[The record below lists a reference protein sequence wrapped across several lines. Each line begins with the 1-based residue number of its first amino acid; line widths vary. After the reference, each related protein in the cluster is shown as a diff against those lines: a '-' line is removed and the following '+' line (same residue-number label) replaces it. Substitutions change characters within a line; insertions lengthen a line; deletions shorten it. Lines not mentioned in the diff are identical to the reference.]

1 MIIFCRELSAV
12 NANLVFL
19 KLVRLVN
26 RITQILPALRITE
39 AVPLLL
45 TALIMVI

>member
-12 NANLVFL
+12 NANLGFL

-26 RITQILPALRITE
+26 RITQILPALKTTE
-39 AVPLLL
+39 AVLLLL
-45 TALIMVI
+45 TALTMVI